1 MECSLCREALSA
13 RIDGEAE
20 PVPAALVD
28 EHVQSCASCRAWQDR
43 VAGLSRSLRVR
54 AAVPVPDLT
63 RAILAD
69 APVFVETR
77 GLWPRYALGG
87 VAVAQLALALAQFFG
102 VGQAATHADH
112 DAVPVAS
119 HLFNEGTAWNL
130 ALGVG
135 LFWAAFRPRT
145 ASGLIPVLGGFLAL
159 LIAYST
165 HDVIAGTAPVTR
177 VAGHGLLVA
186 GLLLLIL
193 VHRKSGGASPGHALG
208 TGSGGEVSPSTAP
221 AEPAA
226 EEGGGSA
233 RPPLRPASR
242 HRAA

>member
-1 MECSLCREALSA
+1 
-13 RIDGEAE
+13 
-20 PVPAALVD
+20 
-28 EHVQSCASCRAWQDR
+28 
-43 VAGLSRSLRVR
+43 
-54 AAVPVPDLT
+54 
-63 RAILAD
+63 
-69 APVFVETR
+69 
-77 GLWPRYALGG
+77 LWPRYALGG

-119 HLFNEGTAWNL
+119 PLFNEGTAWNL

-193 VHRKSGGASPGHALG
+193 VHRQSGGASPGHALR

-226 EEGGGSA
+226 EEGGDSA
-233 RPPLRPASR
+233 RQRRVRRMIRPELTTAVGVRRTRGWHASTGCGSGSCCSFSPR
-242 HRAA
+242 PG